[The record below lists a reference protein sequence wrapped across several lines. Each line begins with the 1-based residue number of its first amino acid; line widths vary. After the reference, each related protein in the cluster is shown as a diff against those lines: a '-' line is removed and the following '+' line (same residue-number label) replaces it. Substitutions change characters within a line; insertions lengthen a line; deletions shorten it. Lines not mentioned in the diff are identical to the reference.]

1 MIQSQNRSTRALII
15 IMIALV
21 AIAILIARSYYNNSN
36 SKVDPRI
43 KEARELYARYNSVAA
58 TGDYYH
64 LFALID
70 SIENIYNTVNHY
82 RNAFEKGVLY
92 NNRAAAQITLAL
104 YADSVHRALN
114 PYYSY
119 PADSLM
125 SMAERNINYSIDIY
139 KSWKS
144 RFSGLSENEIK
155 ILLEDEFGEPDNGE
169 EGIDYLE
176 ARTDEIIGSLKETDR
191 RLSVCY
197 TNLGIVHRFREDYEG
212 AASLYKRA
220 LELWDMNL
228 EAENNLNR
236 LLGRPLKKRNLLQ
249 RLFPPDRD

>member
-70 SIENIYNTVNHY
+70 SIENIYNSVKHY
-82 RNAFEKGVLY
+82 RNSFEKGVLY

-114 PYYSY
+114 PYSSY

-125 SMAERNINYSIDIY
+125 SMAERNITYSIDIY

-144 RFSGLSENEIK
+144 RFSALSGNEIK
-155 ILLEDEFGEPDNGE
+155 ILIEDEFGEPDNGE

-176 ARTDEIIGSLKETDR
+176 SRSNEILGSLKETDR
-191 RLSVCY
+191 RLSVSY
-197 TNLGIVHRFREDYEG
+197 TNLGIVHRFQGDYEG
-212 AASLYKRA
+212 AANLYKKA

-236 LLGRPLKKRNLLQ
+236 LLGRPLKKRNLIQ
-249 RLFPPDRD
+249 RLFPPDRE